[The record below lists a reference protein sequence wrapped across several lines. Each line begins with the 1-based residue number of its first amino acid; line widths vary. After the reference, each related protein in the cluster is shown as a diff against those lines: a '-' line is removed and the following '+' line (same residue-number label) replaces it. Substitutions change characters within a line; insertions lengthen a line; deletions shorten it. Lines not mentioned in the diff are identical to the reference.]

1 MKQYKVTDEQKKEFA
16 STYLLHTMVVDKVK
30 VPIYLEGNDVDLEPI
45 LEFLMQK
52 ELVSTASGKWYEPT
66 KKGHELLDKFK
77 ARYIEFL
84 KIFDIYCAVD
94 LGEGCFAFEQY
105 YELSDSEWDTY
116 LNDER
121 WEDLRVTVAEFKG
134 LNPVEF
140 VFMSFLKE
148 GQFGNRGNGW
158 QFDLLLGSIWDE
170 ILEICNSALKV
181 DDLSYED
188 DEELVSGESVM
199 EDIIAQGAELN
210 HELAKQA
217 EEIERERREEEAAE
231 DEYYDD
237 DDYYDD
243 YYVEEVVYTSYYD
256 PFYIS
261 PLWAVV
267 LFI

>member
-1 MKQYKVTDEQKKEFA
+1 MKTYSVTEEQKNEFA
-16 STYLLHTMVVDKVK
+16 SLYLLHAIVVDKVT
-30 VPIYLEGNDVDLEPI
+30 VPVYLEGNNVDLEPI

-52 ELVSTASGKWYEPT
+52 EYVTITSGDHYEPT
-66 KKGHELLDKFK
+66 PKGRELLDKFM
-77 ARYIEFL
+77 ARYTEFL

-94 LGEGCFAFEQY
+94 LGEGCFAFADY
-105 YELSDSEWDTY
+105 YDMSDAEWNNF

-121 WEDLRVTVAEFKG
+121 WEDLRVAVAEFKG
-134 LNPVEF
+134 MNPVEI

-170 ILEICNSALKV
+170 ILDICNSALTA

-188 DEELVSGESVM
+188 DDGFVSGEAVM
-199 EDIIAQGAELN
+199 EDVIAQGAELN
-210 HELAKQA
+210 HDLHKRG
-217 EEIERERREEEAAE
+217 EEIERENNEHHSYDNN
-231 DEYYDD
+231 DEYV
-237 DDYYDD
+237 
-243 YYVEEVVYTSYYD
+243 VEEVVYESYYD

-261 PLWAVV
+261 PLWAII